1 MKKNI
6 IILVTAILL
15 LSCSEKKEEKTND
28 ADLDKITK
36 AIEER
41 NKFNIKYN
49 TEQIE
54 ILSIIYDVQK
64 DTLNKIILDYIN
76 ATPTEFITILD
87 TVDRDN
93 YKHLRVI
100 DSLSSIYKI
109 DKVTVAKIIYDY
121 KFKNKKGNED

>member
-6 IILVTAILL
+6 IILITAILL
-15 LSCSEKKEEKTND
+15 SSCSEKKEEKTND

>member
-6 IILVTAILL
+6 IILITAILL
-15 LSCSEKKEEKTND
+15 SSCSEKKEEKTND

-100 DSLSSIYKI
+100 DSLSSTYKI